1 MKKKYDFECT
11 TFKLLQLRDIRDRS
25 IFMGIRDREMRS
37 GRCHDYTVAP
47 LILAFQI
54 VQEPVP
60 G

>member
-54 VQEPVP
+54 V
-60 G
+60 